1 MHHPV
6 LVEKVV
12 EHLIQDSSGVYL
24 DVTCGFGGH
33 TEAILEKL
41 NSEGR
46 VIAIDQDQDAINFT
60 KNKFVNE
67 DRVTVVKGKFG
78 DLKQTL
84 GLHDSDFQYSGIL
97 ADLGVSSFQLDNA
110 ERGFSFQKEGP
121 LDMRMDQSNGI
132 SAQIWINTA
141 SENEISQV
149 LWKFGEEN
157 FSRKIAKAIINCRI
171 NNQIITTK
179 QLSEIV
185 MEAKK
190 SEKTKSRKHLATK
203 TFQAIRIYINQELD
217 QLKQLL
223 DFSFYGLKIGGRL
236 CIISFHSLEDR
247 IVKRFFRNQSR
258 VDPNLLKLPNLP
270 EQDLPKLKII
280 TKRIKSSNEEIE
292 FNPRSRSAI
301 LRVVERIR

>member
-1 MHHPV
+1 M
-6 LVEKVV
+6 
-12 EHLIQDSSGVYL
+12 
-24 DVTCGFGGH
+24 
-33 TEAILEKL
+33 
-41 NSEGR
+41 
-46 VIAIDQDQDAINFT
+46 
-60 KNKFVNE
+60 
-67 DRVTVVKGKFG
+67 
-78 DLKQTL
+78 
-84 GLHDSDFQYSGIL
+84 
-97 ADLGVSSFQLDNA
+97 
-110 ERGFSFQKEGP
+110 
-121 LDMRMDQSNGI
+121 
-132 SAQIWINTA
+132 
-141 SENEISQV
+141 
-149 LWKFGEEN
+149 LWSFGEEN

-190 SEKTKSRKHLATK
+190 SEKINSRKHLATK

-223 DFSFYGLKIGGRL
+223 DFSLYGLKIGGRL

>member
-6 LVEKVV
+6 LVDKVV
-12 EHLIQDSSGVYL
+12 QHLIQDVSGIYL

-33 TEAILEKL
+33 TEAILNKL
-41 NSEGR
+41 NSKGR
-46 VIAIDQDQDAINFT
+46 VIAMDQDQDAINFT

-78 DLKQTL
+78 DLRQTL
-84 GLHDSDFQYSGIL
+84 GFHTLDFQWSGIL

-121 LDMRMDQSNGI
+121 LDMRMDQSEGI
-132 SAQIWINTA
+132 NTQIWINAA

-149 LWKFGEEN
+149 LWRFGEEN
-157 FSRKIAKAIINCRI
+157 YSRKIAKAIINYRI
-171 NNQIITTK
+171 DNQITTTK

-185 MEAKK
+185 MEAKQR
-190 SEKTKSRKHLATK
+190 EKIKSRKHLATK

-217 QLKQLL
+217 QLRQLL
-223 DFSFYGLKIGGRL
+223 DFSLHGLKIGGRL
-236 CIISFHSLEDR
+236 CTISFHSLEDR

-258 VDPNLLKLPNLP
+258 VDPNLLKLPNLT

-280 TKRIKSSNEEIE
+280 TKRIKSSNEEIQ
-292 FNPRSRSAI
+292 FNSRSRSAI